1 MGIKEFLRPTKAKI
15 ISFIL
20 LIVISFF
27 LYSFR
32 GGFGVKIPLI
42 VQSLLWVLVLP
53 PIYFLEWT
61 NFQTLLIPINDN
73 GLGNWVI
80 FFVGLSLVLVYQYLI
95 VCIIAGIMNKVVKK

>member
-15 ISFIL
+15 ISSIL

-42 VQSLLWVLVLP
+42 VQILLWIMVLP

-80 FFVGLSLVLVYQYLI
+80 FFVGLLLVLVYQYLI
-95 VCIIAGIMNKVVKK
+95 VCIIAWIMNKLMKK